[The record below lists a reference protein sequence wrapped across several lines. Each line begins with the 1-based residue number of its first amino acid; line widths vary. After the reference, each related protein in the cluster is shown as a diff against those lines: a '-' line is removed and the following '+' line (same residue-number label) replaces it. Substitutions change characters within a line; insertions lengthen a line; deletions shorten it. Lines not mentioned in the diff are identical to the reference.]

1 MTRPRRS
8 TRITGRHHYH
18 EAVRPCAPHQYSTP
32 RGSAA
37 WSSPFHQRPQA
48 TTAPL
53 AARGRGAT
61 GSHVPRRS
69 PDQARATSMPDTA
82 WPVGRLPP
90 GSSRGR
96 FTPPV
101 SMSSKGC
108 FRHVISGSLAL
119 AFLAHTCRAH
129 GAAFPQTLTTT
140 ALDRSSLRWFAASPC
155 RAAAEDRQPD
165 RAGPSISDA
174 APHQSVRSSTSS
186 LLVAFRVHTEPFS
199 LAVGLG
205 PIGPGAEV
213 AEAQRATGDRVDGG
227 SVDRPVV
234 GEISRSVVMP

>member
-37 WSSPFHQRPQA
+37 WSSPFHERPQA

-61 GSHVPRRS
+61 GSHVPYQS

-101 SMSSKGC
+101 SMLSKGC
-108 FRHVISGSLAL
+108 FRHVISGSPAL
-119 AFLAHTCRAH
+119 AFLVHTCRAH

-155 RAAAEDRQPD
+155 RAAAEDHQP
-165 RAGPSISDA
+165 RKGPAPPSPIQHRINQSD
-174 APHQSVRSSTSS
+174 
-186 LLVAFRVHTEPFS
+186 LLLEPPCCVS
-199 LAVGLG
+199 C
-205 PIGPGAEV
+205 
-213 AEAQRATGDRVDGG
+213 
-227 SVDRPVV
+227 SH
-234 GEISRSVVMP
+234 

>member
-1 MTRPRRS
+1 MTRPLGS
-8 TRITGRHHYH
+8 TRITGLHRYY
-18 EAVRPCAPHQYSTP
+18 ETARPCAPHRYSPP

-37 WSSPFHQRPQA
+37 WGSRFRMRPRA
-48 TTAPL
+48 SAAPL
-53 AARGRGAT
+53 AARGRGTT
-61 GSHVPRRS
+61 GSPVPHRS

-119 AFLAHTCRAH
+119 AFLVHTCRAH

-155 RAAAEDRQPD
+155 RAAAEDHQP
-165 RAGPSISDA
+165 RKGPAPPSPIQHRINQSD
-174 APHQSVRSSTSS
+174 
-186 LLVAFRVHTEPFS
+186 LLLEPPCCVS
-199 LAVGLG
+199 C
-205 PIGPGAEV
+205 
-213 AEAQRATGDRVDGG
+213 
-227 SVDRPVV
+227 SH
-234 GEISRSVVMP
+234 